1 MRTPYPTQ
9 PGSCHAT
16 DTGTTPLLGT
26 SHLRRAGVVEDDQ
39 TLRPSPLMRETAP
52 WLSTEWAGPEGL
64 IVFHH
69 PRAAEM

>member
-52 WLSTEWAGPEGL
+52 WLSTE
-64 IVFHH
+64 
-69 PRAAEM
+69 

>member
-52 WLSTEWAGPEGL
+52 WVSTEWSCS
-64 IVFHH
+64 
-69 PRAAEM
+69 